1 MAELPVIHGEIRL
14 GGKEPLV
21 VINEQSFHLEIQ
33 VFDGT
38 TQKFLEAWIDSKK
51 ITKKEQT
58 LPGDLTLI
66 HPEAMTDLLL
76 SEPSETL
83 LIPAEAHKELP
94 DTFIEKQKKTKVPAA
109 TTKREYLPRGLGP
122 QVRLYALNSVDD
134 KFTIQQYQ
142 DKIREFYKN
151 NAVPCRQ
158 ATVDSISCESLK
170 EFIKEKKIVKLKSKQ
185 YKKIQSE
192 IVKPKKQPDST
203 PEKFSSYTPQSFPTA
218 TEIIEK
224 EIKEDKPP
232 AESAKETAEK
242 LKKEQEAETKRFHQK
257 CTKKVDD
264 IIKKS
269 FDEHGVSGI
278 YDQKLLSGFSM
289 TEIRRRCQDLGLL
302 DQYGLRSSHKG
313 KQPSDTTEF

>member
-14 GGKEPLV
+14 GEKEPLI

-33 VFDGT
+33 VLDGT

-58 LPGDLTLI
+58 PPGNLTLI

-83 LIPAEAHKELP
+83 LIPAEAHKELL
-94 DTFIEKQKKTKVPAA
+94 DTFIEKQKKKEKVPAA
-109 TTKREYLPRGLGP
+109 TNKKAPVKITEKRCSKCGKIKPLSDFNKSTADKTGRQSMCREDM
-122 QVRLYALNSVDD
+122 RLYWKHKSRD
-134 KFTIQQYQ
+134 YQ
-142 DKIREFYKN
+142 EQKLRD
-151 NAVPCRQ
+151 
-158 ATVDSISCESLK
+158 
-170 EFIKEKKIVKLKSKQ
+170 IKS
-185 YKKIQSE
+185 
-192 IVKPKKQPDST
+192 KKQPASK
-203 PEKFSSYTPQSFPTA
+203 PEKFSSYAPQSFPTA

-232 AESAKETAEK
+232 AELPIKPPKETAEK
-242 LKKEQEAETKRFHQK
+242 IKKEQEAETKRFHQK
-257 CTKKVDD
+257 CTKKIDD

-278 YDQKLLSGFSM
+278 YAQKLLPGFSM
-289 TEIRRRCQDLGLL
+289 TEIYRRCQDLGLL
-302 DQYGLRSSHKG
+302 DQYGLRPVHKG
-313 KQPSDTTEF
+313 KQADREPENLNNE